1 VVRFKQIGRN
11 DLNEFLTRVFGIS
24 PVGTFALLSSLSL
37 GVSLQAVA
45 QTQTKKDTT
54 DETLQE
60 VVITGSLIPQQIQK
74 ETAQPLTVIT
84 PDDIQKKG
92 FTSVADALQHTS
104 FATGGIQNSQSANG
118 FTPGAEVLSL
128 FGLAPGYTK
137 YLIDGRPIAD
147 YPALYNGS
155 DTITS
160 ISGIPNVLIDHIDIL
175 PGGQSSIYGSDAIA
189 GVININLKK
198 KMDGPEADV
207 RYGWTKD
214 GGGQQTRVGFADGIN
229 TDKLSVV
236 FGGQYEK
243 IDPIWSYQRTSTAQ
257 YFGGSIIPNSPQTA
271 ERDFLILGLNENDF
285 TTNYQFPLPNA
296 CANVSQ
302 LFGGTL
308 AQHSRGN
315 RSPAEDGGPG
325 FYCGTNAVS
334 PSTIANGQENTQG
347 YLHVTYDINSNIQ
360 LFADALIAHEVARFN
375 PGSSFF
381 DTQDGGNFNGGA
393 NYAFFEDPAIPG
405 QYLNL
410 QHIFSPEETGDL
422 NSQDNKNTT
431 NSIRTTFGLT
441 GAIGAS
447 AWKYTTDFTYTEN
460 KLTEATHL
468 AFASKINAFFA
479 PIFGPQLGVGP
490 GGDALYAVNLPAFYS
505 AITPAEYASFTGYVF
520 SRSKTSDS
528 LARGELTNSSL
539 FALPGGDAGIAL
551 LVEGGH
557 QSWQYTPD
565 PAYNDGEAYLY
576 TATAGDGH
584 RNRYA
589 GTTELRLPVLQQV
602 TLDLSGR
609 YDDYKL
615 PDDSVSKFTY
625 NLGLEYR
632 PLKNLLVRGR
642 YGTAFK
648 APTLADEFQGPSGFF
663 TSSSTDYYYCET
675 HGYANNLQNCPQS
688 GISVQG
694 VTQGNTKLAPIV
706 ARVWDAGLVWSPLE
720 HSSFSIDYLN
730 WHITNEV
737 TTVTDED
744 LLRTEAACLLKQLD
758 PSSPTCVTALS
769 EVTRDPTSGLITE
782 IFTPKQ
788 NLAVEN
794 LADLVFSGSYGWSIG
809 ALGNMVVEAAYT
821 RTLTHNAVSFPGD
834 PTVNLISNPFY
845 ANLFRDIDFQDKA
858 NLALT
863 WNYRKFGTTAYVEY
877 YGTSPNYQAIQAPAG
892 YAQPYAGKLPAWWL
906 TNWSANYEILKGLV
920 ATVNVNNVFNKQPPL
935 DNTQLGINTQPF
947 NPDIYNNYGRS
958 YFIGANYKFS
968 R

>member
-1 VVRFKQIGRN
+1 MKVFRARN
-11 DLNEFLTRVFGIS
+11 QGLGARGALT
-24 PVGTFALLSSLSL
+24 LLCSLSL
-37 GVSLQAVA
+37 GVSLQAAA
-45 QTQTKKDTT
+45 QTQTKKD
-54 DETLQE
+54 DPADTLQE
-60 VVITGSLIPQQIQK
+60 VVVTGSLIPQVQK

-84 PDDIQKKG
+84 FDDIQKKG

-104 FATGGIQNSQSANG
+104 FATGGIQNGQFSGG

-155 DTITS
+155 DTVTS
-160 ISGIPNVLIDHIDIL
+160 ISGIPNVLIDHLDIL

-214 GGGQQTRVGFADGIN
+214 GGGRQWRIGAADGIN
-229 TDKLSVV
+229 TDRLSVV

-243 IDPIWSYQRTSTAQ
+243 IDPIWSQQRTSTAQ
-257 YFGGSIIPNSPQTA
+257 YFAGSIIPDSQQTA
-271 ERDFLILGLNENDF
+271 ERDFLILGLNQNDF
-285 TTNYQFPLPNA
+285 TTNYQFPLANA
-296 CANVSQ
+296 CANVSK
-302 LFGGTL
+302 LFGGTVGE
-308 AQHSRGN
+308 HSRPN

-325 FYCGTNAVS
+325 YYCGTYAAS

-360 LFADALIAHEVARFN
+360 LFADALVAHEVARFN
-375 PGSSFF
+375 PGTVLYS
-381 DTQDGGNFNGGA
+381 TADGANFNGGA
-393 NYAFFEDPAIPG
+393 NYAYFEDAAIPG

-410 QHIFSPEETGDL
+410 QRIFSPEEVGDL

-431 NSIRTTFGLT
+431 NSIRTTAGLT
-441 GAIGAS
+441 GAIGTS
-447 AWKYTTDFTYTEN
+447 AWKYTADFTYTQN

-479 PIFGPQLGVGP
+479 SLFGPQLGVGP
-490 GGDALYAVNLPAFYS
+490 GGDPLYAVNLPAFYS
-505 AITPAEYASFTGYVF
+505 PITPAEYASFTGYVF
-520 SRSKTSDS
+520 SRSQTSDS
-528 LARGELTNSSL
+528 LGRAELTNSSL

-557 QSWQYTPD
+557 QTWRYEPD
-565 PAYNDGEAYLY
+565 PAYNDGESYLY

-615 PDDSVSKFTY
+615 PGESVSKFTY

-648 APTLADEFQGPSGFF
+648 SPTLADEFQGPSGFF

-675 HGYANNLQNCPQS
+675 HGYANNLQACPQS
-688 GISVQG
+688 GISIQG
-694 VTQGNTKLAPIV
+694 VTQGNTKLAPIN
-706 ARVWDAGLVWSPLE
+706 AKVWDVGLVWAPLAR
-720 HSSFSIDYLN
+720 SSFSIDYLN

-744 LLRTEAACLLKQLD
+744 LLRTEAACRLGQLD
-758 PSSPTCVTALS
+758 PSSATCVTALS
-769 EVTRDPTSGLITE
+769 EVTRDPTTGLITQ

-794 LADLVFSGSYGWSIG
+794 LSDVVFSWSYGWSIG
-809 ALGNMVVEAAYT
+809 ALGDMAVDGAYT
-821 RTLTHNAVSFPGD
+821 HTITHTAVSFPGD
-834 PTVNLISNPFY
+834 PTLDLIANPFY
-845 ANLFRDIDFQDKA
+845 ANLFRDIDFRDKA
-858 NLALT
+858 NLSLT
-863 WNYRKFGTTAYVEY
+863 WNYHKFGTTAYVEY
-877 YGTSPNYQAIQAPAG
+877 YGTSPNYQALQSPAG
-892 YAQPYAGKLPAWWL
+892 YAQQYAGKLPSWWL
-906 TNWSANYEILKGLV
+906 SNWSANYEVVKDLV
-920 ATVNVNNVFNKQPPL
+920 VTVNVNNVFNKQPPV
-935 DNTQLGINTQPF
+935 DNTQLGINSQPF
-947 NPDIYNNYGRS
+947 NSDIYNNYGRS
-958 YFIGANYKFS
+958 YFVGANYKFG